1 MIRTNCGTVR
11 KHLAAYYDAELPVE
25 THIAVEA
32 HLRECV
38 ACAMELADLE
48 GLGDTLRAGAGR
60 VPDGVLDGFMPG
72 VVSRMKAEQS
82 ESLGEKFNRM
92 FEDLHLVWAALGA
105 TCATVASVALMAGIF
120 YYAVSNARPDSLAGL
135 LDAMAAPGSN
145 ANPVQLSGNIAFP
158 RGIDTATPT
167 LPMTEE
173 DAVFTLA
180 TVLTREG
187 RIDAVELLDA
197 KSSER
202 REVLEL
208 LDAIST
214 ARFEPATFA
223 GSPVAVR
230 MVWMV
235 AHYTVRGR
243 APGETRIPVGRP
255 TASIDDARWHRQPA
269 LV

>member
-1 MIRTNCGTVR
+1 
-11 KHLAAYYDAELPVE
+11 LAAYYDAELPVE

-38 ACAMELADLE
+38 ACAMEVADLE
-48 GLGDTLRAGAGR
+48 GLGDMLRTGASR
-60 VPDGVLDGFMPG
+60 VADGMLDGLMPG
-72 VVSRMKAEQS
+72 VVGRMKAEQA
-82 ESLGEKFNRM
+82 ESLGGKFDRM

-105 TCATVASVALMAGIF
+105 TCAAVASIALMVGIF
-120 YYAVSNARPDSLAGL
+120 YYAASQERPDSLAGL

-145 ANPVQLSGNIAFP
+145 ANPVQLSGNMAFP
-158 RGIDTATPT
+158 RGIDATTPM
-167 LPMTEE
+167 LPMSEE

-187 RIDAVELLDA
+187 RIDAVELLDGN
-197 KSSER
+197 SSEG

-243 APGETRIPVGRP
+243 APGESRAPGDRP
-255 TASIDDARWHRQPA
+255 TASIDRPHWYHRPT

>member
-1 MIRTNCGTVR
+1 M
-11 KHLAAYYDAELPVE
+11 
-25 THIAVEA
+25 
-32 HLRECV
+32 
-38 ACAMELADLE
+38 
-48 GLGDTLRAGAGR
+48 
-60 VPDGVLDGFMPG
+60 LDGLMPG
-72 VVSRMKAEQS
+72 VISRMKAEQS
-82 ESLGEKFNRM
+82 ESLGGQFNRM

-105 TCATVASVALMAGIF
+105 TCATVASIALMAGIF
-120 YYAVSNARPDSLAGL
+120 YYAVSNFRPDSIAGL
-135 LDAMAAPGSN
+135 LDAMATPGSN
-145 ANPVQLSGNIAFP
+145 ANPVQLSGNMAFP
-158 RGIDTATPT
+158 RGIDATTPT

-187 RIDAVELLDA
+187 RVDAVELLDGN
-197 KSSER
+197 SSER

-243 APGETRIPVGRP
+243 VPGETSIPGGRP
-255 TASIDDARWHRQPA
+255 TASIDNARWHRRPT